1 MTKGIYIAFALAF
14 ITIGCDK
21 VSKTNNTNN
30 TELPADPTDGLGEIY
45 DFSNV
50 DLENVRFYD
59 FDYNDYIIS
68 QYRFLCGEKCV
79 NDISYKTIVV
89 FDEKTKKL
97 IYQYTDYDRPISYTA
112 YGEEHYYGC
121 GFNGAAILNDRMV
134 LLMNYGGEY
143 TKSWTDYIQVYQDGS
158 YKRTTIEEDASE
170 FQLRN
175 WNSDHILFYIPLDR
189 SSFKKTSYIY
199 NTSTSKVI
207 YKGIFACTRHLS
219 DMSFYSMPTSDL
231 IAYIISESDPLR
243 FCTYH
248 GDYIRNYQIVDVSP
262 DLKLYELQ
270 KQAILITEVEGPIP
284 LDKVFDNFISE
295 GDYPDKIEYGTQWLQ
310 TSYSSVLV
318 EVTRTAFSGRTDT
331 CSLLISIDEEGNT
344 IFERQGEQ

>member
-21 VSKTNNTNN
+21 VSETNN
-30 TELPADPTDGLGEIY
+30 TELPEDPTYGLGEIY

-50 DLENVRFYD
+50 DLENVCFYD

-97 IYQYTDYDRPISYTA
+97 IYQFTDYDRPLSYTA
-112 YGEEHYYGC
+112 YGEEYYYGC

-134 LLMNYGGEY
+134 LLMNYGGKY

-158 YKRTTIEEDASE
+158 YKRTTIEDASE

-175 WNSDHILFYIPLDR
+175 WNSDHILFYIPNDSL
-189 SSFKKTSYIY
+189 KPSYIY

-219 DMSFYSMPTSDL
+219 DSFYPMPKSDL
-231 IAYIISESDPLR
+231 FAYIIPESDPLR

-262 DLKLYELQ
+262 DLQLYELQ
-270 KQAILITEVEGPIP
+270 KQAILITEVEDPIP
-284 LDKVFDNFISE
+284 LYKVFDNFISE
-295 GDYPDKIEYGTQWLQ
+295 GDYPDKIEYGTPWRQ

-331 CSLLISIDEEGNT
+331 CNILISIDEEGNT